1 MIDGEGRRE
10 GVEGEEKVGGMEEG
24 KDSDDRK
31 TGKNEKT
38 KKQTHNDGRASEEK
52 LIFLSKKTNSK
63 EIIQNIFFC
72 CISYKRTKLRNGIF
86 LKISRKL

>member
-31 TGKNEKT
+31 TGKNEKKT

-63 EIIQNIFFC
+63 EIIDNIFF